1 MSIEIGYDFTEK
13 KVISNLET
21 KTSFGNNDEYDILNK
36 IINKLN
42 LDKNDFIIISNTSD
56 YLTLQYKNFDIV
68 RVKYTDRTKWLSI
81 LILGDN
87 KNNNLNNPIFDLQKN
102 KSQLHWKSKL
112 ENKDVDIYIQ
122 ILLDSIK
129 HLKFEQ

>member
-68 RVKYTDRTKWLSI
+68 RVKYTVRTKWLSI